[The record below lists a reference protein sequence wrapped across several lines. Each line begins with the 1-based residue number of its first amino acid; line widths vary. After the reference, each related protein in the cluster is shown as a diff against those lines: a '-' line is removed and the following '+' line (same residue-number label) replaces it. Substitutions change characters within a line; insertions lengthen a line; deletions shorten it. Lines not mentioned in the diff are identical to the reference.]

1 MMSSPQSLSAS
12 PLQVEPPSRH
22 GADLAV
28 SRRMAARLKMMIA
41 GPCEPSEAEWAAM
54 GAALWRGDPLA
65 DDVAR
70 WLHEVGM
77 NEGRGQLQRAMAQ
90 GVSEGDGTPP
100 ALRRLIE
107 QVQTVPDWVDPVLMA
122 RGARFLQSTG
132 LHGMRVL
139 RDAGLMAGYQASAIN
154 QTLVQTGALSR
165 GAQKRVSETTSW
177 WLDCTADG
185 GLAPH
190 GPGWKATMHVRVMHA
205 LVRQNV
211 RQRPTWD
218 AASFGLPINQL
229 DLQATYL
236 AFSVVQLL
244 ALRTTGFVVTKSDAR
259 AVMHLWR
266 YIGWLMGVDE
276 AWLCDDEMQG
286 RIQLY
291 HNVISQ
297 APPDASSVALGRALM
312 DEPLQ
317 RHYAWGRAWR
327 GHFDK
332 ARHLSLIRWFVS
344 REGMGYLGLPAV
356 LPWYP
361 LVTFLPRLITSG
373 LPRLLPGSLGGRAAG
388 IRQTQSAFWRQEM
401 GGDKPREH
409 CPRL

>member
-1 MMSSPQSLSAS
+1 MMLSPQSPSAAS
-12 PLQVEPPSRH
+12 LQTAAPSRH

-28 SRRMAARLKMMIA
+28 SRRMAARLKMTIS

-54 GAALWRGDPLA
+54 GSALWRGDPLA

-70 WLHEVGM
+70 WLHEEGM
-77 NEGRGQLQRAMAQ
+77 GEGRGQLQRAMSE
-90 GVSEGDGTPP
+90 GVADGDGTPP
-100 ALRRLIE
+100 ALRRLIQ
-107 QVQTVPDWVDPVLMA
+107 QVQAVPDWVDPGLMA

-218 AASFGLPINQL
+218 AAALGLPINQL

-276 AWLCDDEMQG
+276 AGLCDDEMQG

-291 HNVISQ
+291 RNLISQ

-317 RHYAWGRAWR
+317 RHYTWGHAWR

-332 ARHLSLIRWFVS
+332 ARHLSLVRWFVG
-344 REGMGYLGLPAV
+344 REGMGHLGLPSA

-361 LVTFLPRLITSG
+361 LLTFLPLLIASG
-373 LPRLLPGSLGGRAAG
+373 LPRLLPGSLGERAAR
-388 IRQTQSAFWRQEM
+388 IRRAQSAYWRQEM
-401 GGDKPREH
+401 GGGKPREH

>member
-1 MMSSPQSLSAS
+1 
-12 PLQVEPPSRH
+12 
-22 GADLAV
+22 
-28 SRRMAARLKMMIA
+28 
-41 GPCEPSEAEWAAM
+41 
-54 GAALWRGDPLA
+54 
-65 DDVAR
+65 
-70 WLHEVGM
+70 
-77 NEGRGQLQRAMAQ
+77 
-90 GVSEGDGTPP
+90 
-100 ALRRLIE
+100 
-107 QVQTVPDWVDPVLMA
+107 
-122 RGARFLQSTG
+122 
-132 LHGMRVL
+132 
-139 RDAGLMAGYQASAIN
+139 
-154 QTLVQTGALSR
+154 
-165 GAQKRVSETTSW
+165 
-177 WLDCTADG
+177 
-185 GLAPH
+185 
-190 GPGWKATMHVRVMHA
+190 
-205 LVRQNV
+205 
-211 RQRPTWD
+211 
-218 AASFGLPINQL
+218 
-229 DLQATYL
+229 
-236 AFSVVQLL
+236 
-244 ALRTTGFVVTKSDAR
+244 
-259 AVMHLWR
+259 
-266 YIGWLMGVDE
+266 VDE